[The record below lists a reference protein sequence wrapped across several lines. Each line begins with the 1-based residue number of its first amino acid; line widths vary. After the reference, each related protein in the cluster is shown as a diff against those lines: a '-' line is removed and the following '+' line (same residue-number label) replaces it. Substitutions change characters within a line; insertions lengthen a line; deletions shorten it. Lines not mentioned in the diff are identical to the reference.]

1 MKVLQND
8 ETFECPLQID
18 FMVGNDSSSR
28 YKLPGIRLN
37 VESKIEAKS

>member
-1 MKVLQND
+1 MKVQND
-8 ETFECPLQID
+8 ETFDCPLQLD
-18 FMVGNDSSSR
+18 FLEGNDSSPT